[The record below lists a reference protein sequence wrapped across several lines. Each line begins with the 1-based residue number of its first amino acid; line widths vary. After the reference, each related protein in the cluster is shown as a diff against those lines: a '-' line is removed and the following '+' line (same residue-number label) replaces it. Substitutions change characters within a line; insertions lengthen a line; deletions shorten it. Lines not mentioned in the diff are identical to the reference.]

1 MRSAW
6 NTAESSS
13 CSSAAAAAPARVP
26 VFLERE
32 NIERAEQFL
41 VEQGIDVREAAD
53 AVAKRLATMVG
64 VGERVC
70 PECKAAAQN

>member
-41 VEQGIDVREAAD
+41 VEHGIDPRKAANAVVR
-53 AVAKRLATMVG
+53 RLETMVG

-70 PECKAAAQN
+70 ESCRQAAVN